1 MSGGILAPED
11 VFSWVESFTNLERGI
26 LPFDTRNYRLDRMRH
41 LLSLFGDPDLTL
53 RIIHVAGTKGK
64 GSTSAL
70 LASVLRAAG
79 HVTGLYTSP
88 HVVSAFERIGVA
100 GEPPRPDLLLRL
112 GREVKAVID
121 AMRQEDFPS
130 GSLPTTFEL
139 YTLLAFLYFRD
150 AGCREAVVETGIG
163 GRLDATNVVR
173 SAASVITPLD
183 LEHTDVLGDTIEKIA
198 YQKAGIIKPG
208 APSFIGRQPPAAM
221 EVFRAAGRS
230 AGSPVISLEE
240 ETRELAAE
248 LDSHGTTLILRLTGE
263 QRQSFRLSMLG
274 EFQAE
279 NAALAYLT
287 LRTTRPEITRGQF
300 EEGFRAATLPG
311 RMEPLGRDPVVVL
324 DGAHTPLAVTRLLAS
339 FRSIFP
345 GEAVLLFGSVS
356 GKNPGEMARIMA
368 PAFFRIIV
376 STPGTFKESDPEE
389 VAGIFRGI
397 NSATTLERDPA
408 RALRLAKDASEG
420 RRPILVTGS
429 FYMVAEIR
437 RLLV

>member
-1 MSGGILAPED
+1 MSGEILAPED
-11 VFSWVESFTNLERGI
+11 VFFWVESFTNLERGI
-26 LPFDTRNYRLDRMRH
+26 LPFDTRNYRLDRIRS
-41 LLSLFGDPDLTL
+41 LLGRFGDPDGKL

-88 HVVSAFERIGVA
+88 HVVSAFERIGIA
-100 GEPPRPDLLLRL
+100 GEPPRPDLLVRL
-112 GREVKAVID
+112 GREMKAVID
-121 AMRQEDFPS
+121 AMREEDFPGS
-130 GSLPTTFEL
+130 SLPTTFEL
-139 YTLLAFLYFRD
+139 YTLLAFLYFRE
-150 AGCREAVVETGIG
+150 AGCQEAVVETGIG

-173 SAASVITPLD
+173 SLASVITPLD

-198 YQKAGIIKPG
+198 WQKAGIIKPG
-208 APSFIGRQPPAAM
+208 APAFIGKQPPAAE
-221 EVFRAAGRS
+221 EVFRAACRET
-230 AGSPVISLEE
+230 GSPITFLQEE
-240 ETRELAAE
+240 ARELAAVV
-248 LDSHGTTLILRLTGE
+248 DANGTTLTLRLSGE
-263 QRQSFRLSMLG
+263 QRASFRLSMLG
-274 EFQAE
+274 DFQAE

-287 LRTTRPEITRGQF
+287 LRATRPEITRAQF
-300 EEGFRAATLPG
+300 EEGFRAVTLPG
-311 RMEPLGRDPVVVL
+311 RMEPVGKDPVVVL

-376 STPGTFKESDPEE
+376 STPGTFKESAPEE
-389 VAGIFRGI
+389 VAEIFRGL
-397 NSATTLERDPA
+397 NSATTLEKDPA
-408 RALRLAKDASEG
+408 RALRLARDASDG

-437 RLLV
+437 RLLS

>member
-1 MSGGILAPED
+1 MNGEILAPED
-11 VFSWVESFTNLERGI
+11 VFFWVESFTNLERGI
-26 LPFDTRNYRLDRMRH
+26 LPFDTRNYRLDRMHR
-41 LLSLFGDPDLTL
+41 LLGLFGDPEENL

-88 HVVSAFERIGVA
+88 HVVSPFERIGIA
-100 GEPPRPDLLLRL
+100 GEPPRPDLLVRL
-112 GREVKAVID
+112 GQEVKAVIG
-121 AMRQEDFPS
+121 AMRQEDFP
-130 GSLPTTFEL
+130 GSSSPTTFEL
-139 YTLLAFLYFRD
+139 YTLLAFLYFRE
-150 AGCREAVVETGIG
+150 AGCQEAVVETGIG
-163 GRLDATNVVR
+163 GLLDATNVVR
-173 SAASVITPLD
+173 SVASVITPLD
-183 LEHTDVLGDTIEKIA
+183 LEHTEVLGDTIEKIA
-198 YQKAGIIKPG
+198 FQKAGIIKPG
-208 APSFIGRQPPAAM
+208 TPAFIGLQPPAAKK
-221 EVFRAAGRS
+221 VFRMTCRKT
-230 AGSPVISLEE
+230 GSPVMFLEE
-240 ETRELAAE
+240 EAQELAAA
-248 LDSHGTTLILRLTGE
+248 LDPRGTSLTLRLAGE
-263 QRQSFRLSMLG
+263 QRANFRLSMLG

-311 RMEPLGRDPVVVL
+311 RMELLGKDPVVVL

-356 GKNPGEMARIMA
+356 GKNPGEMARILA
-368 PAFFRIIV
+368 PAFLRIIV

-389 VAGIFRGI
+389 VAGIFRGL
-397 NSATTLERDPA
+397 NPATTLEKDPA
-408 RALRLAKDASEG
+408 RALRLAMDASDG
-420 RRPILVTGS
+420 MRPILVTGS

-437 RLLV
+437 RLLL

>member
-1 MSGGILAPED
+1 VNGEIRAPED
-11 VFSWVESFTNLERGI
+11 VFVWVESFTNLERGI
-26 LPFDTRNYRLDRMRH
+26 IPFDTRNYRLDRMHR
-41 LLSLFGDPDLTL
+41 LLGLFGDPDGNL

-88 HVVSAFERIGVA
+88 HVVSAFERIGIA
-100 GEPPRPDLLLRL
+100 GEHPRPDLLVRL
-112 GREVKAVID
+112 GREVKAVIG
-121 AMRQEDFPS
+121 ALRQEDFPGRS
-130 GSLPTTFEL
+130 SPTTFEL
-139 YTLLAFLYFRD
+139 YTLLAFLYFRE
-150 AGCREAVVETGIG
+150 AGCQEAVVETGIG
-163 GRLDATNVVR
+163 GLLDATNVVR
-173 SAASVITPLD
+173 SVASVITPLD

-198 YQKAGIIKPG
+198 FQKAGIIKPG
-208 APSFIGRQPPAAM
+208 APAFIGRQPPAAK
-221 EVFRAAGRS
+221 EVFRRACRK
-230 AGSPVISLEE
+230 AGSPLIFLEE
-240 ETRELAAE
+240 EAQELAAVV
-248 LDSHGTTLILRLTGE
+248 DPRGTTLTLRLSGE
-263 QRQSFRLSMLG
+263 QRASFRLSMLG

-300 EEGFRAATLPG
+300 EDGFRAVTLPG
-311 RMEPLGRDPVVVL
+311 RMELLGKDPVVVL

-368 PAFFRIIV
+368 PAFVRIVV

-389 VAGIFRGI
+389 VAGIFRGL
-397 NSATTLERDPA
+397 NPATTLEKDPA
-408 RALRLAKDASEG
+408 RALRLAMDASDG

-437 RLLV
+437 RLLA